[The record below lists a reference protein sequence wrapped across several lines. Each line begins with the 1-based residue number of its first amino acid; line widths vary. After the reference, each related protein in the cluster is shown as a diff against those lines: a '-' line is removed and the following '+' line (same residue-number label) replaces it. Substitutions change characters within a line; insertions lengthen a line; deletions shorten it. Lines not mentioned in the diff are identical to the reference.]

1 MPLVA
6 PQPIDTERLRV
17 RRVTEADIPALFDI
31 NGDPEVTKFLPYPTW
46 HSLTDGEAWFRRMQV
61 IQDGGAALQFVVADQ
76 RSDKAVGTCLLF
88 RHDEGSAR
96 AELGYVLARAC
107 WGRGYMHEALGA
119 LVACAFTTMGLRRLE
134 AEVDPRNA
142 ASGRLLQVLG
152 FVREGLL
159 RQRWVDRGEAHD
171 VEAYGL
177 LKQEWTGIAPAP
189 AAGDIAR

>member
-1 MPLVA
+1 
-6 PQPIDTERLRV
+6 
-17 RRVTEADIPALFDI
+17 
-31 NGDPEVTKFLPYPTW
+31 
-46 HSLTDGEAWFRRMQV
+46 
-61 IQDGGAALQFVVADQ
+61 
-76 RSDKAVGTCLLF
+76 
-88 RHDEGSAR
+88 
-96 AELGYVLARAC
+96 
-107 WGRGYMHEALGA
+107 MHEALGA

-177 LKQEWTGIAPAP
+177 LKHEWAGIAPAP